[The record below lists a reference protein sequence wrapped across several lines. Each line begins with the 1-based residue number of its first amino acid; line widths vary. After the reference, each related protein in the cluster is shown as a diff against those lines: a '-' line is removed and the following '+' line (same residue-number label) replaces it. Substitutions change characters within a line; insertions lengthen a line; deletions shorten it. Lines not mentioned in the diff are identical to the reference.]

1 VRVRVYTRV
10 FLCLFVCATG
20 IMCIEM
26 AEGEPPLL
34 DEPPLRALYL
44 ITTRGSPTLKEPHA
58 WSSKSVRTFC
68 FPAAFP

>member
-1 VRVRVYTRV
+1 
-10 FLCLFVCATG
+10 
-20 IMCIEM
+20 MCIEM

-58 WSSKSVRTFC
+58 WSSKSVRNLLQSSRQLRVPVQFEA
-68 FPAAFP
+68 P